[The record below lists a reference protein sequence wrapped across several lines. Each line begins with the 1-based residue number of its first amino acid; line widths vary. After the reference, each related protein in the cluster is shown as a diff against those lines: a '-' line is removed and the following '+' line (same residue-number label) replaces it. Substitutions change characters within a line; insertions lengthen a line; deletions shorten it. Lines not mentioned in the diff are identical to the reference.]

1 MPPMK
6 KLSVRVSA
14 ITEEMLD
21 KLSAKY
27 QVDVTN
33 VIRMAVSQMA
43 EREGIVL
50 SKRPKG

>member
-6 KLSVRVSA
+6 KRTVRFSS
-14 ITEEMLD
+14 ITTEMLK
-21 KLSAKY
+21 KLSDKY
-27 QVDVTN
+27 QVDEASI
-33 VIRMAVSQMA
+33 IRMAIAQLA